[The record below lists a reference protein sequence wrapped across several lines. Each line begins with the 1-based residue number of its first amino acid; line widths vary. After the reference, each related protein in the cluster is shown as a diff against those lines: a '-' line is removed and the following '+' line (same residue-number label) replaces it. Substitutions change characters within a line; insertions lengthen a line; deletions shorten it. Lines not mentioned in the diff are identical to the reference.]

1 MEAKLKVTSDV
12 TIITLSGR
20 LNIEETQSFQRTCLK
35 HFTGKKVVFN
45 MEKVNFVGSTGIQP
59 FFDTVKTLTESGD
72 HGVKLVSVQPELK
85 RIFQNIENQKLEFH
99 ETETSAVLSLIQK
112 PAA

>member
-20 LNIEETQSFQRTCLK
+20 LNIEETQSFQRECIK
-35 HFTGKKVVFN
+35 HFAGKKIIFN
-45 MEKVNFVGSTGIQP
+45 MEKVSFVGSTGIQP
-59 FFDTVKTLTESGD
+59 FYDTVKTLTESGN

-85 RIFQNIENQKLEFH
+85 RIFQNIENQNLEFFD
-99 ETETSAVLSLIQK
+99 TETSAVLSILNK